1 MTKMGRTYHSFKPQ
15 KLFEEELETNEFF
28 DCKRKEWV
36 TVIPARRYKFTI
48 QLESDYP
55 EEVFGAPRY
64 YVMKV
69 EWNGKPQVFGGGTRK
84 DLGNEILR
92 FKANECFWNNLGR
105 HAYSVYLTWL
115 SKFPKE

>member
-1 MTKMGRTYHSFKPQ
+1 MGRTYHSFKPQ
-15 KLFEEELETNEFF
+15 KLFERELETNEFF

-36 TVIPARRYKFTI
+36 AVIPARRYKITI

-55 EEVFGAPRY
+55 REIFGAPKY
-64 YVMKV
+64 YVLKV
-69 EWNGKPQVFGGGTRK
+69 EWNGKPQVFGAGTRK

-105 HAYSVYLTWL
+105 HAYSVYLIWL
-115 SKFPKE
+115 SKLPKE